1 MRNESTRHRVVF
13 TLAIVMGLGMLPWFS
28 GCMTLEQ
35 MAPPVGAEF
44 LMFAAQRGMEQ
55 TTLEAGREVYLTDC
69 ARCHSVEPIGRYSAG
84 QWHEILPRMAEEAEL
99 DDAEAAAVDAYV
111 TLAHA
116 LLEERART
124 EGEMATDRERSSRK
138 KAPDFRA
145 VGEKQ

>member
-1 MRNESTRHRVVF
+1 MRNESARHRVVF
-13 TLAIVMGLGMLPWFS
+13 TLAIVTGLGTLPWFS

-111 TLAHA
+111 TWAHA
-116 LLEERART
+116 LLEKRART
-124 EGEMATDRERSSRK
+124 EGEMAMGRERSSRK

-145 VGEKQ
+145 AGEK